1 MAATTKA
8 DDPKPKILEV
18 VPTNGPNKKKSN
30 AYQTYMKAALNDLK
44 ISSPSITHKERFL
57 LAAKNWKTDPLVLID
72 CIIHFHVTL
81 YMTTGDSVLNAS
93 SRSTLTQ
100 LEPPT
105 RESLRSIDRVNPYH
119 ILKNEI
125 MLIENRMTVL

>member
-18 VPTNGPNKKKSN
+18 VPAAGANKKKSN

-72 CIIHFHVTL
+72 CISHFHVTL
-81 YMTTGDSVLNAS
+81 HVTLGDSVLKPS
-93 SRSTLTQ
+93 SRLTLTQ
-100 LEPPT
+100 LEPST
-105 RESLRSIDRVNPYH
+105 RESLRSIGRVNLYH
-119 ILKNEI
+119 ILQNEI